1 MWTKTANFV
10 IYFINANTFSNPTVM
25 LQSIYN
31 DIISLDVTLAGAIA
45 KLVLSLLLGAVIG
58 IERRRKGQ
66 IAGLRTF
73 ALISM
78 GATLAMLISIYIPQV
93 YLGLKNGDPGR
104 IAAQVVSGVGFLG
117 AGAII
122 QMKGSVR
129 GLTTAAGIWMT
140 ACIGLAVGAGMYL
153 ISVIATLLIIFI
165 LVNIERIEQRY
176 NFLWESKIIRL
187 RVPGIIQDIQPV
199 RDIIAA
205 YDVHIS
211 DEFMK
216 HDYQNQ
222 QTIVNFM
229 VRSKSSVNA
238 PALFKAIKDEIDAIS
253 ITITNEMN
261 M

>member
-1 MWTKTANFV
+1 
-10 IYFINANTFSNPTVM
+10 M
-25 LQSIYN
+25 LESIYN
-31 DIISLDVTLAGAIA
+31 DIISPDVNLIGAIT
-45 KLVLSLLLGAVIG
+45 KLVLSLILGATIG

-78 GATLAMLISIYIPQV
+78 GATLAMLISIYIPQE

-153 ISVIATLLIIFI
+153 ISIIATLLIIFI
-165 LVNIERIEQRY
+165 LVNIERLEQRH
-176 NFLWESKIIRL
+176 NFMWESKIIR
-187 RVPGIIQDIQPV
+187 VKVHGIIQDIQPL
-199 RDIIAA
+199 RDIIVGN
-205 YDVHIS
+205 DVHIS

-216 HDYQNQ
+216 FDYGNQ
-222 QTIVNFM
+222 VTIVNFM
-229 VRSKSSVNA
+229 IRSKNNVDV
-238 PALFKAIKDEIDAIS
+238 PAMFNAIKEHSDPIS
-253 ITITNEMN
+253 ITITNEMS